1 MPLSFNVSADSLIS
15 NCNESSNVLLLQQAA
30 GINIILER
38 EYGGHMPLYK
48 RLHNRQKMRLANI
61 QQLETYHIIEL
72 DFSINPEEG
81 PTLRQM
87 VMELKCNEYLLAP
100 LIHSVDLD

>member
-1 MPLSFNVSADSLIS
+1 
-15 NCNESSNVLLLQQAA
+15 
-30 GINIILER
+30 
-38 EYGGHMPLYK
+38 
-48 RLHNRQKMRLANI
+48 MRLANI